1 MDRRPDIVAAVGRM
15 TSPDEVRREIQH
27 LPEYLRSGESV
38 QRLAA
43 GVYGIGTG
51 LLAVTDSRV
60 VVLREGRAGQA
71 SEGFPFEQL
80 SGLDWAATSAEHATI
95 TITDTTRTTE
105 FAEVAPADA
114 AELVGFVRSLL
125 QPPAPPAPPARGT
138 APGGAPSGGGGGGAA
153 PAPAAGGSIGHRFT
167 APPVTAPTAAVPPG
181 AVPRRAASVPDG
193 NGAAGAEPGAPARV
207 ERWPLAEVPISQLL
221 DAPSEATAAGT
232 AVAGTSVGGAAPA
245 STIPAGT
252 TPTNAVAPGAPPSAN
267 AVAPPNVPREPN
279 ASREPNAPREP
290 GAPSKPDVQG
300 ESNAQGEPDAPVTAD
315 PEAGVEV
322 AQSLAAPQDD
332 AAAPARRRRFWQR
345 SREREVDRTP
355 PPAGA

>member
-1 MDRRPDIVAAVGRM
+1 MERRPDIVAAVGRM
-15 TSPDEVRREIQH
+15 TSPDQVRREIQH
-27 LPEYLRSGESV
+27 LPALLRDGESV

-43 GVYGIGTG
+43 GVYGVGTG

-125 QPPAPPAPPARGT
+125 QPPAPPAPPARGPV
-138 APGGAPSGGGGGGAA
+138 PGGAPSGGGA
-153 PAPAAGGSIGHRFT
+153 PAAPAAGGSIGHRFT
-167 APPVTAPTAAVPPG
+167 APPVTAPPAAVPPG

-193 NGAAGAEPGAPARV
+193 NGAAGAEPGVQARV

-221 DAPSEATAAGT
+221 NAPSEATAAGT

-245 STIPAGT
+245 GT
-252 TPTNAVAPGAPPSAN
+252 TPPNAVAPGAPPSAS
-267 AVAPPNVPREPN
+267 AVAP
-279 ASREPNAPREP
+279 SAPP
-290 GAPSKPDVQG
+290 SADTAPPDAPSKP
-300 ESNAQGEPDAPVTAD
+300 NAQGEPDAPVAAD
-315 PEAGVEV
+315 PEV
-322 AQSLAAPQDD
+322 AQSPADPQDD
-332 AAAPARRRRFWQR
+332 TAEPARRRRFWQR
-345 SREREVDRTP
+345 SRERDADRTP